1 MMSRM
6 SRRSVAVPVIT
17 CLAVLAAG
25 CGGDDDDASSTSVGA
40 PSSEA
45 TTEESTTAQST
56 AAPQSTPAPASTPTE
71 SNMVEGCEHGLP
83 ADFAVDPN
91 SSPAR
96 CEPGFPAPVPL
107 AERQTITY
115 ATSSLSSE
123 NSFPFQFA
131 IDQGEFEKENIEVK
145 VETLPTTD
153 QMQLLAQGQI
163 DVATNYSAALF
174 NLVQAGFPLT
184 VPVSG
189 NYSTVESK
197 DGLWATTGLEID
209 DFAGKTLAASV
220 VSTNAFYGAW
230 RLLNEAGVSIQD
242 INVLQVGQVPETVTA
257 LQNGAADAAFAIA
270 PFWGALEAE
279 PDKYQFLAPFFPLGE
294 PGAGLVFG
302 SRLAEPE
309 NEELAAAI
317 LRAYVRTVSTYF
329 AEGDWKTRPE
339 MLEHGSRILDIPEET
354 LALTPGTILDYV
366 HREGTIQGTQEMFR
380 DAGALDYEPADDIPE
395 GDIIRRDLLQ
405 TVLTKQE

>member
-1 MMSRM
+1 
-6 SRRSVAVPVIT
+6 
-17 CLAVLAAG
+17 
-25 CGGDDDDASSTSVGA
+25 
-40 PSSEA
+40 
-45 TTEESTTAQST
+45 
-56 AAPQSTPAPASTPTE
+56 
-71 SNMVEGCEHGLP
+71 MVEGCENGLP
-83 ADFAVDPN
+83 ADFAVDPD

-115 ATSSLSSE
+115 STSSLSSE
-123 NSFPFQFA
+123 NSFPMLLA
-131 IDQGEFEKENIEVK
+131 IDQGEFEKENIEVNIE
-145 VETLPTTD
+145 VLPTPD
-153 QMQLLAQGQI
+153 QMQLLAEGEV
-163 DVATNYSAALF
+163 DLSSNYSAALF
-174 NLVQAGFPLT
+174 NLVQAGFPIT
-184 VPVSG
+184 IPVAG
-189 NYSTVESK
+189 NYSSAESK
-197 DGLWATTGLEID
+197 DGLWATTGTELA
-209 DFAGKTLAASV
+209 DFKGKTLAASV

-230 RLLNEAGVSIQD
+230 RLMNEAGVSIQD
-242 INVLQVGQVPETVTA
+242 INVLQVGQIQETVIA

-270 PFWGALEAE
+270 PFWAELDAE

-294 PGAGLVFG
+294 PGAGLIFG

-339 MLEHGSRILDIPEET
+339 MLEHGARILGIPAET

-366 HREGTIQGTQEMFR
+366 HRDGTIQRTQEMFR

-395 GDIIRRDLLQ
+395 GDIIRRDLLEM
-405 TVLTKQE
+405 VLTKQE